1 MAVIPASSNNSGAPD
16 ESFSAIP
23 TARDGLDRQHLF
35 GLDFVDAP
43 NLEPIVDAIAHH
55 HDRPV
60 PDARPSRARPGSL
73 GAVVTPNVDILVS
86 LDRRA
91 PAIVGDVYRRAQY
104 VLPDGM
110 PVVAASRLL
119 GRPLQA
125 RLTGSGLF
133 SALWPRLA
141 ADRRRLVL
149 LCSNE
154 GIAESLKTE
163 HPDAEFVVPPYFQ
176 PGDST
181 NRAVIAKELFAA
193 VERVEA
199 EYVLLGVGH
208 PKDALIVAE
217 LHRLCGEGDRIPPL
231 CLCLGGSFSMY
242 VGQQRRAPELVQRI
256 GMEWFYRFIQEP
268 RRLFRRYFVDDL
280 AFLGLVRRERSK
292 LEEQSSS

>member
-1 MAVIPASSNNSGAPD
+1 MTPASTNNSHVSDAP
-16 ESFSAIP
+16 FVAFRP
-23 TARDGLDRQHLF
+23 VRDDLDRQHLF
-35 GLDFVDAP
+35 GLDFVNAP
-43 NLEPIVDAIAHH
+43 DLEPIVDAIARH

-60 PDARPSRARPGSL
+60 PDARAFTTCSGSL

-86 LDRRA
+86 LDRRS
-91 PAIVGDVYRRAQY
+91 PTVVRDVYSRAQY

-110 PVVAASRLL
+110 PVVAASKVL

-133 SALWPRLA
+133 NALWPRLVG
-141 ADRRRLVL
+141 DRRRVVL

-154 GIAESLKTE
+154 GIAESLRAE
-163 HPDAEFVVPPYFQ
+163 HSDAEFVIPPYFQ
-176 PGDST
+176 PGDSI
-181 NRAVIAKELFAA
+181 NRAVIAKELLAA
-193 VERVEA
+193 IERVEA

-217 LHRLCGEGDRIPPL
+217 LHGLCEEADRSPPL

-242 VGQQRRAPELVQRI
+242 VGQQRRAPELMQRI

-292 LEEQSSS
+292 IDERAAS